1 MNEDLPL
8 ISRNYKS
15 HNDNKR
21 AYMRDIILGINDG
34 LISTVLL
41 TIGIYAS
48 GLNKY
53 NILITIISSSLAGIV
68 SMGLGEYLATKSQL
82 EVTEAELKLEK
93 YHIENNLHDEL
104 KQVEEFLKDDLL
116 ISNNNLIN
124 NFIKEMSLNK
134 DGLFNFMKKI
144 EFGVTDDDYRNPL
157 VAMSVSGSLFF
168 IGSFPTILSL
178 ILPYKINDCIII
190 CILFNAI
197 SLFGIGALKTLM
209 TNKSI
214 FSSGIENLLLAGLG
228 GFISFFV
235 GNLIRFF

>member
-8 ISRNYKS
+8 ISHNYKN

-53 NILITIISSSLAGIV
+53 NIIITIISSSLAGIV

-93 YHIENNLHDEL
+93 YHIENNLNVEL
-104 KQVEEFLKDDLL
+104 KQVEEFLKYDLL
-116 ISNNNLIN
+116 IQNNNLIN
-124 NFIKEMSLNK
+124 SFVKEMSLNK
-134 DGLFNFMKKI
+134 TGLFNFMKKI
-144 EFGVTDDDYRNPL
+144 EFGITDDDYRNPL
-157 VAMSVSGSLFF
+157 ISMSVSGSLFF

-178 ILPYKINDCIII
+178 ILPYNINNCMVI
-190 CILFNAI
+190 CIFFNTIALF
-197 SLFGIGALKTLM
+197 SIGAFKTLM
-209 TNKSI
+209 TNKNI
-214 FSSGIENLLLAGLG
+214 FSSGLENLLLAAIG

-235 GNLIRFF
+235 GYFIKVL